1 MTDAMTPAPQNQ
13 SIAQGGV
20 PAPDW
25 GDQKVPDVDA
35 QVLAERE
42 AAAYL
47 ARNQRV
53 DVQKYGLDNKAR
65 PSVPEDANRYMPPS
79 ESKAPKVEPEV
90 KVAPAKVAKPV
101 KKASPAK
108 E

>member
-1 MTDAMTPAPQNQ
+1 MTDTMTPAPQNQ

-25 GDQKVPDVDA
+25 GDQKAPDVDA
-35 QVLAERE
+35 QVLAESE

-65 PSVPEDANRYMPPS
+65 PTVPEDANRYMPP
-79 ESKAPKVEPEV
+79 EPKAPKTQVVV
-90 KVAPAKVAKPV
+90 KAEKPV
-101 KKASPAK
+101 KKTSPAK
-108 E
+108 D